1 MANKEYV
8 ISNYEPTFIMYLS
21 PDNLRDLKDILKLTE
36 LQKPT
41 RFENRTSKFNFIRV
55 MALLLKIR
63 VDPGGG
69 HFIASFFRLLVFYL
83 TVRASRH
90 FFFCFVAKK
99 LRSTRNAM
107 TDLGSF
113 SVGMHEILF
122 FLCMTR
128 SIIFVCCR
136 IIQNNTVE
144 FNVCL
149 N

>member
-1 MANKEYV
+1 
-8 ISNYEPTFIMYLS
+8 
-21 PDNLRDLKDILKLTE
+21 
-36 LQKPT
+36 
-41 RFENRTSKFNFIRV
+41 
-55 MALLLKIR
+55 MALLWKIR

-90 FFFCFVAKK
+90 FFFCFVCKK
-99 LRSTRNAM
+99 ITKHTKRNDRSW
-107 TDLGSF
+107 
-113 SVGMHEILF
+113 LF
-122 FLCMTR
+122 FCGHAWNITIFLCMTR

-149 N
+149 NYDCYCLEYVVWIFFFVDTQGVKLVNLKCFLFFDLGSMDFKNRVFEVV

>member
-1 MANKEYV
+1 MEEFEDTKNHVE
-8 ISNYEPTFIMYLS
+8 INRPLETP
-21 PDNLRDLKDILKLTE
+21 R
-36 LQKPT
+36 
-41 RFENRTSKFNFIRV
+41 RFKNRTSKFDFIRV
-55 MALLLKIR
+55 MALLWKIR

-90 FFFCFVAKK
+90 FFSVSFAKK

-122 FLCMTR
+122 FFMYDTFHYFCML
-128 SIIFVCCR
+128 
-136 IIQNNTVE
+136 QNYSK
-144 FNVCL
+144 
-149 N
+149 